1 MSKVYTFCSDAYDE
15 ALIESKLEKAFD
27 ELGVWT
33 ELTADKRVLI
43 KPNLVLA
50 RKPELAVT
58 THPAVVCAI
67 AKCLKKHGVNDITVA
82 DSAGGLYTAQAL
94 KSIYTAAGYRELE
107 GVLMLN
113 YDTGFAEKTA
123 KGELCKSFNLINP
136 VLKADYIIN
145 APKLKTHTMT
155 MLSNGVK
162 NLFGT
167 IPGLQKPEL
176 HYKYPNIEDFSKM
189 LVELS
194 ATVAP
199 SVTVVDAI
207 DAMEGN
213 GPNSG
218 TKRHVGAVLVSK
230 NMYAADYVA
239 AKYIGLDTD
248 QVQTVKI
255 SGQMGLFNADECE
268 LMGEPLPKLDRPF
281 LLPDTRKLDFLDKLP
296 RFMRK
301 PASVVMKA
309 VLKSVPRIDKEKCVG
324 CGRCAES
331 CPAHIIE
338 IKNKKACIGDKSKC
352 ISCFCCHEMCP
363 AHAVKIKRRLGK
375 IN

>member
-1 MSKVYTFCSDAYDE
+1 M
-15 ALIESKLEKAFD
+15 
-27 ELGVWT
+27 
-33 ELTADKRVLI
+33 
-43 KPNLVLA
+43 
-50 RKPELAVT
+50 
-58 THPAVVCAI
+58 
-67 AKCLKKHGVNDITVA
+67 
-82 DSAGGLYTAQAL
+82 
-94 KSIYTAAGYRELE
+94 
-107 GVLMLN
+107 
-113 YDTGFAEKTA
+113 
-123 KGELCKSFNLINP
+123 
-136 VLKADYIIN
+136 
-145 APKLKTHTMT
+145 
-155 MLSNGVK
+155 
-162 NLFGT
+162 
-167 IPGLQKPEL
+167 
-176 HYKYPNIEDFSKM
+176 
-189 LVELS
+189 
-194 ATVAP
+194 
-199 SVTVVDAI
+199 
-207 DAMEGN
+207 
-213 GPNSG
+213 
-218 TKRHVGAVLVSK
+218 
-230 NMYAADYVA
+230 A

-268 LMGEPLPKLDRPF
+268 LAGEPLPKLDRPF